1 MLIINQRLAIPE
13 EEIRWQAVRS
23 RGAGGQNVNKVASA
37 VQLFF
42 DVRASPSLPPGCQA
56 RLLNMR
62 DHRLTADGVFVIK
75 AQEHRTQEKN
85 LHAARER
92 LATLIRE
99 ALPAPVKRRP
109 TKPTRASKARRLDSK
124 ARTARTKSLRNRP
137 TGE

>member
-1 MLIINQRLAIPE
+1 MLIISQRVAIPE

-23 RGAGGQNVNKVASA
+23 SGAGGQNVNKVSSA

-62 DHRLTADGVFVIK
+62 DHRLTAEGILVIK

-85 LHAARER
+85 LQAARER
-92 LATLIRE
+92 LAALIRA

-109 TKPTRASKARRLDSK
+109 TLPTRASKARRLESK
-124 ARTARTKSLRNRP
+124 ARKARTKSLRGRP
-137 TGE
+137 PAE